1 MLPAHYSNKGEARY
15 FCRFTFGQFFTI
27 LVLEIFTLFFIFYL
41 GARYGRELFGLPSS
55 SPAIA
60 QKQKGMPEVTNTME
74 TVVSTTHD
82 PEIKALTKEIMNS
95 APTSDLKQRV
105 EDMLKTTDHGPSR
118 NSPSSIVHSPKPPE
132 EKPEVAVQEK
142 PQPVIATAPANAR
155 YSIQVGSYP
164 NPDEAHEV
172 VNNWKEKGY
181 EAYLLSADIPDKGR
195 WYRVRLGAF
204 DTKEEA
210 QKYLTQFQTK
220 EGVEAFVTAN
230 Q

>member
-1 MLPAHYSNKGEARY
+1 MLPAHYNKKEVSY

-41 GARYGRELFGLPSS
+41 GARYGREFLGIKEMPV
-55 SPAIA
+55 PVA
-60 QKQKGMPEVTNTME
+60 QKSDLPKVTTTDEN
-74 TVVSTTHD
+74 VVSTTND
-82 PEIKALTKEIMNS
+82 PEIKAMARNIAES

-105 EDMLKTTDHGPSR
+105 EDMLKRSGEKRKEEKREPKF
-118 NSPSSIVHSPKPPE
+118 VAPKPVE
-132 EKPEVAVQEK
+132 ETPAKPVAAQE
-142 PQPVIATAPANAR
+142 PPPVIQTAPANAR

-164 NPDEAHEV
+164 NPDEAHEM
-172 VNNWKEKGY
+172 VNGWKEKGY

-210 QKYLTQFQTK
+210 QKFLTQFKAK
-220 EGVEAFVTAN
+220 ESANAFVTSN
-230 Q
+230 F